1 MAIPNV
7 PKIIAGQIDAG
18 TIIASQYYN
27 NPNSA
32 YNGAAAYYFQVDLI
46 NPSSQYN
53 MDDSANTPY
62 EYNFADIEAGMWI
75 AEQTGKAWLITD
87 VTVAGDLQ
95 SAQLTIKDVNLFLF
109 MSEPAT
115 FTFTY
120 NYPSGTGYAIIF
132 ELSEDGIPVLPSTF
146 TSYSGVLTDSNYWF
160 SELITRFQ
168 YRNLLK
174 SHYNNSN
181 SPNANYANYE
191 VGQMVYLDNTGTF
204 QVLYASDAAQVK
216 KRFGVITSV
225 NEPESGDLGVRPWGK
240 IVGDLDLGAFTVGDA
255 LYYDDTVGA
264 PFLTATEPASSAIPM
279 YIKISDTTGMYITDM
294 VGGGGDQIYISQVPN
309 GTPTP
314 EDVGGIDQGTLP
326 ENIGNGS
333 YTLSEVIDQLLWPSI
348 CPTAPSGVP
357 SISFTSSPA
366 DNSLFVIGETV
377 DIDFTTGAANLGL
390 WNTVDGSSQVYQGDI
405 TSSTL
410 TGPNSLNQSLT
421 VTNNN
426 PENPSVTGHT
436 IVAGSGAGNTWT
448 LTTIFAA
455 GTDPVDNYGVTCD
468 GLAPGSTTKTSSIDF
483 EGVYPVFRGTSAS
496 YSQVGD
502 TWTDGWTPTQL
513 IASGNWAAISDLAQ
527 SNPVSD
533 LITEVNNNLD
543 SNGLFSFEST
553 STQTEGFPVEQNFGE
568 GTAGTPPR
576 HRFAIPANIS
586 VGNIYVFAPGAGGG
600 SWFVVNT
607 WSTSTKTLLING
619 TSVTYTIYERS
630 GTDAGATKFR
640 VTFS

>member
-1 MAIPNV
+1 MARTPGLNQASYNFEVQYGAPFDARMKCPTKADLYGADGTDMSNAYVGMVASVTNDPTPENNGFYILVDLSGGNV
-7 PKIIAGQIDAG
+7 ESSWKKIDGRITGFAVIDNPTDGDFADQGNQIIRITQSNGSSEADTFFDILTSGFAGGGGFRFLGLATDHANPVPSDLGFLENETSYDFLAG
-18 TIIASQYYN
+18 DVFRIKNSGSTDGLYYVPADVTLASQSYVLWSTTWTNAIAAGEIVLFHEDVEPGNQLYN
-27 NPNSA
+27 
-32 YNGAAAYYFQVDLI
+32 
-46 NPSSQYN
+46 SS
-53 MDDSANTPY
+53 
-62 EYNFADIEAGMWI
+62 
-75 AEQTGKAWLITD
+75 
-87 VTVAGDLQ
+87 V
-95 SAQLTIKDVNLFLF
+95 
-109 MSEPAT
+109 
-115 FTFTY
+115 
-120 NYPSGTGYAIIF
+120 PSGTVTV
-132 ELSEDGIPVLPSTF
+132 EDHGGIPAN
-146 TSYSGVLTDSNYWF
+146 TDVDTLSNG
-160 SELITRFQ
+160 T
-168 YRNLLK
+168 
-174 SHYNNSN
+174 
-181 SPNANYANYE
+181 
-191 VGQMVYLDNTGTF
+191 NT
-204 QVLYASDAAQVK
+204 LSD
-216 KRFGVITSV
+216 I
-225 NEPESGDLGVRPWGK
+225 L
-240 IVGDLDLGAFTVGDA
+240 
-255 LYYDDTVGA
+255 
-264 PFLTATEPASSAIPM
+264 
-279 YIKISDTTGMYITDM
+279 
-294 VGGGGDQIYISQVPN
+294 DQILFPA
-309 GTPTP
+309 
-314 EDVGGIDQGTLP
+314 
-326 ENIGNGS
+326 
-333 YTLSEVIDQLLWPSI
+333 I

-390 WNTVDGSSQVYQGDI
+390 WNTADGSSQVYQGDI

-410 TGPNSLNQSLT
+410 TGPNALNQSLT

-455 GTDPVDNYGVTCD
+455 GTDPVDNFGETCT

-483 EGVYPVFRGTSAS
+483 EGVYPVFRGTNVS

-513 IASGNWAAISDLAQ
+513 IASGNWAAISDLTQ

-533 LITEVNNNLD
+533 LITDVNNNLD

-553 STQTEGFPVEQNFGE
+553 STQTEGFPVEQAFSE
-568 GTAGTPPR
+568 GITGTPPR

-586 VGNIYVFAPGAGGG
+586 VGNIYGFAPGAGGG